1 METSTEK
8 AGFQISPGAADD
20 LLPTADG
27 ARFVAMVKR
36 GELELELYAP
46 RGRDTQQPH
55 SRDELYF
62 IVRGQGDF
70 FIGRRRHAFAPGDA
84 LFVPAGVEHRFEN
97 FADDFLTWVV
107 FYGPEGGDVA
117 EGTELEEPAVKVLG

>member
-1 METSTEK
+1 METLTEK

-27 ARFVAMVKR
+27 ARFVAMVRR
-36 GELELELYAP
+36 GELELELFAP
-46 RGRDTQQPH
+46 RERDTQQPH

-62 IVRGQGDF
+62 IVRGKGDF
-70 FIGRRRHAFAPGDA
+70 FIGGGRYAFGPGDA

-97 FADDFLTWVV
+97 FSDDFLTWVV
-107 FYGPEGGDVA
+107 FYGPEGGDGT
-117 EGTELEEPAVKVLG
+117 EGTELKELAVKVLG

>member
-36 GELELELYAP
+36 GELELELFAP

-62 IVRGQGDF
+62 IVRGKGDF
-70 FIGRRRHAFAPGDA
+70 FIGGRRHAFGPGDA
-84 LFVPAGVEHRFEN
+84 LFAPAGVEHRFEN
-97 FADDFLTWVV
+97 FGDDFLTWVV

-117 EGTELEEPAVKVLG
+117 EGTELEELAVKVLG